1 MWAAHRAMS
10 FIGRVVTMRCDPGAA
25 LRYLFPH
32 MPQECEDQALTYSFS
47 SLWTRQLWQ
56 RDSIRC
62 YVVVE
67 GGLSAIVSWCC
78 CPVVCAFS
86 IRKHTHACC
95 VWVLFALCCC
105 RSRILC
111 FPPANSDPLFISS
124 SRSSRSCF
132 FTLRCQQRSTPR
144 RRLTPSPAWV
154 LRPTRT

>member
-62 YVVVE
+62 YVVVRRA
-67 GGLSAIVSWCC
+67 SRKSW
-78 CPVVCAFS
+78 P
-86 IRKHTHACC
+86 
-95 VWVLFALCCC
+95 
-105 RSRILC
+105 
-111 FPPANSDPLFISS
+111 
-124 SRSSRSCF
+124 
-132 FTLRCQQRSTPR
+132 
-144 RRLTPSPAWV
+144 
-154 LRPTRT
+154 LRPVLSVTKAGLLGDANPNVAPPSGLG